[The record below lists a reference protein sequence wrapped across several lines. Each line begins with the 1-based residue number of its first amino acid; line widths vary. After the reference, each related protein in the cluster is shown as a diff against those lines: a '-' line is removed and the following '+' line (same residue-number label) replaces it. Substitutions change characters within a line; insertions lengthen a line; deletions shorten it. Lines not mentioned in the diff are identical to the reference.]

1 MKRFRDTEYF
11 VSENGDVF
19 RNEKQL
25 KPSKDT
31 AGYLGVQISKN
42 GIVKRFM
49 IHRMVGECYLDN
61 KNNLPEINHEDGN
74 KLNNNYKNLKWS
86 TSSNNKKHAY
96 ENNLMIAPKGEKSK
110 VSKLKNDDVVYI
122 KKNYKFRD
130 KKYNIS
136 TLSKMFNVS
145 SSTIKDIINNKTWTH
160 I

>member
-19 RNEKQL
+19 RNERQL

-49 IHRMVGECYLDN
+49 IHRMVGECYLEN
-61 KNNLPEINHEDGN
+61 ENNLPEINHEDGN

-86 TSSNNKKHAY
+86 TSGNNKKHAY

-110 VSKLKNDDVVYI
+110 VSKLKNDDVIYI

-130 KKYNIS
+130 KKYNMS
-136 TLSKMFNVS
+136 TLSKMFSVS
-145 SSTIKDIINNKTWTH
+145 TSTIKDIINNKTWTH